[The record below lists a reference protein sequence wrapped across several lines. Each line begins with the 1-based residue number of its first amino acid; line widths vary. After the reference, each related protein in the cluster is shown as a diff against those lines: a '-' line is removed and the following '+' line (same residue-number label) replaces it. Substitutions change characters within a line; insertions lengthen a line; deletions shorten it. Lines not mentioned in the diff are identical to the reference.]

1 MAKVSMNLS
10 LSVSADDVWG
20 VIGGFNTLNTWHPA
34 IVSCESDGNTPG
46 CMRTLTVPDGAQV
59 IERLDAIDDGA
70 RSYTYSITDSPLPVE
85 NYSATINV
93 VERGDGS
100 EIQWSSDFKPSGA
113 SEAEA
118 TGIIEGIFQAGFD
131 ALTERFGG

>member
-1 MAKVSMNLS
+1 MTNVSMALKLS
-10 LSVSADDVWG
+10 ASADDVWG
-20 VIGGFNTLNTWHPA
+20 VIGGFNTLDTWHPA

-85 NYSATINV
+85 DYSATIKV
-93 VERGDGS
+93 VENDDSS
-100 EIQWSSDFKPSGA
+100 ELQWSSDFEPSGVP
-113 SEAEA
+113 EADA
-118 TGIIEGIFQAGFD
+118 AGIIEGIYQAGFD
-131 ALTERFGG
+131 ALTDRFGA